1 MELRQLEYF
10 LAILETGSFSAAAEK
25 LYLSQSSLSKQIIKL
40 ERELGQPIFT
50 RNSRPVA
57 LTDAGRAL
65 AQTAP
70 DMVLAW
76 ERLRGE
82 LAAGGLSLA
91 VTQILAHYGLA
102 ERLAHFSRT
111 YPQFNL
117 QISERDNGEIPR
129 LLESGQAELAIF
141 RWDGEEDGRLER
153 LSLCTDELALLVPR
167 SHPLSGGGPVSL
179 RALAGEKFILLGGG
193 THLQSTIGRCLE
205 RAGLTPDV
213 IYEGSNTDTIRAL
226 VATNSGIS
234 IMLSRIA
241 AHLAEGDARLGVLR
255 FTETSPLEIVLAAA
269 KGVPLSPGAQAL
281 WSFLRAGPR

>member
-1 MELRQLEYF
+1 MEMRQLEYF

-40 ERELGQPIFT
+40 ERELGQTLFL
-50 RNSRPVA
+50 RSSRPVA
-57 LTDAGRAL
+57 LTEAGRAL

-70 DMVLAW
+70 DMVRAW

-82 LAAGGLSLA
+82 LSAGGLSLA

-102 ERLAHFSRT
+102 ERLAQFSRV
-111 YPQFNL
+111 YPNFRL
-117 QISERDNGEIPR
+117 QISERNNGEIPR

-141 RWDGEEDGRLER
+141 RWDEGEDDRLER
-153 LSLCTDELALLVPR
+153 LTLCTDELALLVPR
-167 SHPLSGGGPVSL
+167 SHPLNGGGPVSL

-193 THLQSTIGRCLE
+193 THLQSTIGRCLA
-205 RAGLTPDV
+205 RAELTPDV

-241 AHLAEGDARLGVLR
+241 EHLAEEDTRLGALR
-255 FTETSPLEIVLAAA
+255 FTETSSLEIVLAAA
-269 KGVPLSPGAQAL
+269 KGVPLSPGARAL
-281 WSFLRAGPR
+281 WGFLRTGSR